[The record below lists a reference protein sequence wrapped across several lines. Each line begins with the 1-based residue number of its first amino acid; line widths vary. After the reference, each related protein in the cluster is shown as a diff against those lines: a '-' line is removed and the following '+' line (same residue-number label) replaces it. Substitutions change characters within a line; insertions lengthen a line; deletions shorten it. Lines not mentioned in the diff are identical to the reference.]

1 MFALTTLVY
10 PAALALL
17 CIGAGL
23 LVDRCSGG
31 WLPGVLLP
39 TVGGAGL
46 IALSQ
51 IVTYVPSLAAA
62 TPYAMA
68 AAALA
73 GFGLGWPRLRAL
85 ARRWRAWRWCP
96 VAPVLAYVL
105 ALAPVLL
112 AGRATFSS
120 YLTLSDSAFHM
131 MGADFLL
138 RHGQEYAHLD
148 LSTSYGE
155 YVKNYYGD
163 GYPSG
168 ADTLFGG
175 SAFLLGLP
183 LIWAF
188 QPFNA
193 FMLATAAGPA
203 WLLLRRMGLDG
214 GWAAL
219 GALTATVPALVYGYE
234 LIGSIKEIT
243 SLGLILTMG
252 ALVIVHPRWL
262 RGRPRGA
269 VPFAL
274 VAAGGVSALGV
285 GFGAWVLAAAAI
297 LAAVAVGAIAADP
310 SGGWRLLR
318 LIAVGAIVAL
328 VAAWPTWTEL
338 SRSLE
343 VAQAISATAAPGN
356 LTTPLKAVQVL
367 GVWLW
372 GSYKHPPT
380 GSDLTITA
388 VLIAIVIAAA
398 ALGALRI
405 LRRRDYALAGWL
417 ALTLAV
423 WAGATA
429 YSTTWVDAKTLVLT
443 APVLALVAWGGVA
456 ALRAC
461 APRLM
466 ASVLAPLLALALFG
480 GVVVSDAMQY
490 HTSALAP
497 TARYRELESID
508 HRFAGRGPALFTD
521 FDEYSLYALRD
532 LDVSGPNFI
541 YSPPALRGAVSGY
554 RYPVEL
560 DRLPPSG
567 LRSYPLIVTRRDPTA
582 ARPPSAYRLL
592 WQGVYYQVWGRRRGA
607 PAAIADAGLSG
618 SPAQQCDRIERLAA
632 LARSDGARLVAAGS
646 PQIVRIRLHRSSHP
660 RRWGPAR
667 EGLLMSTPGQLAAAF
682 RSASCGP
689 LGRVA
694 PGPDHAH
701 GHGRRGRACARVDRG
716 TAGRQLGGAE
726 HHDPRARPPHR
737 RAPSP
742 VDRAGRLHPRS
753 RRGWLGRPVRPVP
766 RPGGVRRP
774 AAAAHGRAQPL
785 ARAVRPLPH
794 VGRSRSPIGP
804 LVARGRLVDCGGRFE
819 RRRRRPAGR
828 VE

>member
-1 MFALTTLVY
+1 MFVLTTLVY
-10 PAALALL
+10 PVALALL

-31 WLPGVLLP
+31 WLPGLLLP
-39 TVGGAGL
+39 PVGGAAL

-51 IVTYVPSLAAA
+51 LTTYVTPLAPA

-85 ARRWRAWRWCP
+85 ARRRRAWRWQP
-96 VAPVLAYVL
+96 VAPVLVYLL

-112 AGRATFSS
+112 AGRPTFSS

-131 MGADFLL
+131 MGADFLM

-148 LSTSYGE
+148 LRNSYGE
-155 YVKNYYGD
+155 YVKDYYGD

-175 SAFLLGLP
+175 SAFLLGLS
-183 LIWAF
+183 LLWAF

-234 LIGSIKEIT
+234 LIGSIKEIA
-243 SLGLILTMG
+243 SLGLILAMG
-252 ALVIVHPRWL
+252 ALVVLHPRWL
-262 RGRPRGA
+262 RGRARGA

-285 GFGAWVLAAAAI
+285 GFGAWVLAAAVV
-297 LAAVAVGAIAADP
+297 LAAAAVGAIANDLP
-310 SGGWRLLR
+310 GRGRLLR
-318 LIAVGAIVAL
+318 LIAVGALVAL
-328 VAAWPTWTEL
+328 VAAWPTWAEV

-343 VAQAISATAAPGN
+343 VAQAISTTGAPGN
-356 LTTPLKAVQVL
+356 LATPLKAVQVL
-367 GVWLW
+367 GVWVW
-372 GSYKHPPT
+372 ESYKHPPT
-380 GSDLTITA
+380 GSDLTITI
-388 VLIAIVIAAA
+388 VLVAIAIVAA
-398 ALGALRI
+398 ALGALRV

-417 ALTLAV
+417 GLSLAV

-443 APVLALVAWGGVA
+443 TPVVALIAWGGVA

-461 APRLM
+461 SPRLL

-490 HTSALAP
+490 HASNLAP

-508 HRFAGRGPALFTD
+508 RRFAGRGPTLFTD
-521 FDEYSLYALRD
+521 FDEYSLYALHD
-532 LDVSGPNFI
+532 LDVGGPNFI
-541 YSPPALRGAVSGY
+541 YSPPALRGPGSGY

-560 DRLPPSG
+560 ERLPPAG
-567 LRSYPLIVTRRDPTA
+567 LRAYPLIVTRRDPSA

-592 WQGVYYQVWGRRRGA
+592 WQGVYYQVWGRRPGA
-607 PAAIADAGLSG
+607 PAAIADIPLSG
-618 SPAQQCDRIERLAA
+618 SRAQQCARIERLAA
-632 LARSDGARLVAAGS
+632 LASRDSAQLVAAGS

-660 RRWGPAR
+660 RSWGPVR
-667 EGLLMSTPGQLAAAF
+667 EGLLMPTPGRL
-682 RSASCGP
+682 SASFEVP
-689 LGRVA
+689 
-694 PGPDHAH
+694 HA
-701 GHGRRGRACARVDRG
+701 GVWDVWLQGQIMPTVTIAVDGRRLGSIAA
-716 TAGRQLGGAE
+716 QLGGNSVVLNTMTPVPVYLGAGRHRLSLARGGFTFAPGE
-726 HHDPRARPPHR
+726 GGSAVLYGLFLSPAVVGAQQPLRAVAPARWRALCARPNEW
-737 RAPSP
+737 
-742 VDRAGRLHPRS
+742 VE
-753 RRGWLGRPVRPVP
+753 VVP
-766 RPGGVRRP
+766 R
-774 AAAAHGRAQPL
+774 
-785 ARAVRPLPH
+785 
-794 VGRSRSPIGP
+794 
-804 LVARGRLVDCGGRFE
+804 
-819 RRRRRPAGR
+819 
-828 VE
+828 